1 MPNELWAYALVT
13 GARTG
18 MALTRSEN
26 MSRIRGK
33 DTSPERIIRRRL
45 WAAGLRYRLQAK
57 TPGGRADLVV
67 PGQKLAIFIDGC
79 FWHGCPEH
87 YVRPR
92 SRNEFWDAKLAEN
105 VSRDRRQTLLLDTLG
120 WRVVR
125 VWEHEVHEAPEEVVG
140 RILADAHQEK
150 APRRYNWRVARVE
163 LLDSIGDL
171 ERRHLED
178 LRDGRLQRIEER
190 RRTTKKLGRV
200 RSPRRSRSGLPQ
212 SSRPP

>member
-1 MPNELWAYALVT
+1 
-13 GARTG
+13 

-33 DTSPERIIRRRL
+33 ATSPERIIRRRL
-45 WAAGLRYRLQAK
+45 WAAGLRYRLQAR

-67 PGQKLAIFIDGC
+67 PGRKLAIFIDGC

-125 VWEHEVHEAPEEVVG
+125 AWEHEVHEALEDVVV
-140 RILADAHQEK
+140 RIFEAAHQEK
-150 APRRYNWRVARVE
+150 PIRRSSWRVARVE
-163 LLDSIGDL
+163 TLDATGDL
-171 ERRHLED
+171 ERRHLEE
-178 LRDGRLQRIEER
+178 LRNGQIQRIEER
-190 RRTTKKLGRV
+190 RRTTRKRGRV
-200 RSPRRSRSGLPQ
+200 KSLRSFR
-212 SSRPP
+212 